1 MDSRQLRFFRAILD
15 AGSLGKAAEQLN
27 MSQPALTKNLR
38 RLEDELGLK
47 LFDRNSRGVRPTE
60 YGRCLSAHARA
71 VSVDLEQ
78 ALHEINALK
87 SGTRGAVVIGAP
99 PLLASQMLVM
109 PIIQLN
115 KEFPGVQVRVL
126 TQSRDFISG
135 LLNGDYHFLINLLR
149 GKRPPDIRQELLFDD
164 RLVLI
169 ARRDHPLRR
178 MAVSSVRDL
187 QPFSWVLPDRDNP
200 HWGNIELFFESEAM
214 PVPQSAVATN
224 SVSVIRS
231 VVLNSDYIGIV
242 AATALPQSDFTR
254 NGELIVI
261 NTNSVTMRRPIGI
274 MWRNNQVMPQAVQRF
289 FSIIEASAR
298 DFPRVNSMRRGLIN
312 LRSVRK

>member
-1 MDSRQLRFFRAILD
+1 MDSRQLRFFRTILN

-38 RLEDELGLK
+38 RFEDELGLK

-60 YGRCLSAHARA
+60 YGRCLSAHAQA
-71 VSVDLEQ
+71 VIVDLDQ
-78 ALHEINALK
+78 ALYEINALK
-87 SGTRGAVVIGAP
+87 SGTRGAVIIGAP
-99 PLLASQMLVM
+99 PLLASQMLVG
-109 PIIQLN
+109 PIVQLN
-115 KEFPGVQVRVL
+115 KEFPSVQVRVL

-135 LLNGDYHFLINLLR
+135 LLGGDYHFLINLLR
-149 GKRPPDIRQELLFDD
+149 GKRPSGLRQKLLFDD

-169 ARRDHPLRR
+169 ARRDHPIKR
-178 MAVSSVRDL
+178 MPVNSVRDL

-200 HWGNIELFFESEAM
+200 HWENIELFFESESM
-214 PVPQSAVATN
+214 PVPEAAVASN

-242 AATALPQSDFTR
+242 AALALPQSDFMK

-261 NTNSVTMRRPIGI
+261 DTNSVTMRRPIGI
-274 MWRNNQVMPQAVQRF
+274 MWRNNQVMPEAAQHF

-298 DFPRVNSMRRGLIN
+298 DFPRVNAMRRGLIN